1 MVKVLKATIS
11 GSFIA
16 ADKQT
21 ESYGKVE
28 GFLPLL
34 DDDKATQMIVKRY
47 AKIWIGAVMKEDGV
61 TAAYKRIQRVREVFV
76 DNIEVVETDDQF
88 SYIGRSI
95 MDMNYE
101 ELQDLAAAKDL
112 AGIPLYKEGSL
123 ANQRRVAFAEY
134 GGKILGITMKAFKH
148 GKQVDVPLDHRLE
161 GFSPSN
167 YAPIIV
173 DDGDTVRQGD
183 DRVPIEESIDR
194 EALALSEGKKEA
206 LPSEPSRLSID
217 QLKKIADTKKIKY
230 SAKVSYDALYKLIY
244 PQQAA

>member
-16 ADKQT
+16 GDKQT

-47 AKIWIGAVMKEDGV
+47 AKIWIGAALKEDGS
-61 TAAYKRIQRVREVFV
+61 AIYKRIQRVREVFI

-112 AGIPLYKEGSL
+112 SGIPLYKEGSL

-134 GGKILGITMKAFKH
+134 GGKILGITMEATKH
-148 GKQVDVPLDHRLE
+148 GKKVMVPLDHRLE

-173 DDGDTVRQGD
+173 EDGDTVRQND
-183 DRVPIEESIDR
+183 VRVTIEESIDR

-206 LPSEPSRLSID
+206 IASEPSRLSIE

-230 SAKVSYDALYKLIY
+230 SAKISYGALYKLLY
-244 PQQAA
+244 PDQAA